1 MSKTYLDSFG
11 KHDFTTLVLF
21 KETFLVEKFDNALH
35 QVLVE
40 RFASLDQWH
49 SKAVV
54 NLNKSKKSL
63 IKLFSK

>member
-40 RFASLDQWH
+40 RFASLDQ
-49 SKAVV
+49 
-54 NLNKSKKSL
+54 
-63 IKLFSK
+63 